1 MQALLDDT
9 RSQLK
14 G

>member
-14 G
+14 S